1 MIFTIITKLC
11 QLYEYMVNKRVR
23 TIVLVVAS
31 IYQPNI
37 LLIPLSC
44 WLIKKLIIETSNY
57 GTIVCRNYLSN

>member
-44 WLIKKLIIETSNY
+44 WKKIDY
-57 GTIVCRNYLSN
+57 